1 MTKSD
6 LRKEV
11 LFALKQDFE
20 DVVRENTGWLLAF
33 VRQSVRNR
41 EIAED
46 LVQETFLKAYR
57 RYDDYEESGK
67 LRGWLK
73 TIARNTLK
81 NYYAAPEP
89 LYVSLSL
96 DAESTEDG
104 VGSFLDLLPDSG
116 PTPEEALLHRELVE
130 RVMQILASMPPPQRM
145 VLTYRYIDG
154 LTVEQTALRMGIP
167 QGSVKSSAHY
177 ALQKMREELGVSS
190 PKPQKHNVR
199 KGEMIMKC
207 AEVSRYLFQ
216 YALEK
221 LPADVKADVAKH
233 IETCPACRDIVTAL
247 RNLIPHLPKGRVGEV
262 THYNITF
269 HSIDICYSNTGKNLE
284 NAELLNASLQRN
296 GGRVPEGENWWGGGA
311 SKNFSLLGMFDAEGE
326 EMEYVITDAPN
337 PDNYHYQVRKLR
349 KVYDPIHWE
358 RSVFEDRTDI
368 FRPKQS
374 HEAPNL
380 YTGRVSMGLGADA
393 NGGIYVAL
401 PKEATNIRLR
411 RGSGVIDCGTYQFVY
426 VQRYLLESESL
437 WLEYTYNQ

>member
-1 MTKSD
+1 M
-6 LRKEV
+6 
-11 LFALKQDFE
+11 KQNFE
-20 DVVRENTGWLLAF
+20 DVVRENTGWLLTF
-33 VRQSVRNR
+33 VRQSVGKR

-89 LYVSLSL
+89 LNVSLSL
-96 DAESTEDG
+96 NAESTEDG
-104 VGSFLDLLPDSG
+104 EGSFFDLLPDSG
-116 PTPEEALLHRELVE
+116 PTPEEALLHKELVE
-130 RVMQILASMPPPQRM
+130 RVMQVLASMPPPQRM

-167 QGSVKSSAHY
+167 QGSVKSSTYY
-177 ALQKMREELGVSS
+177 ALQTMRKELGVPA
-190 PKPQKHNVR
+190 PKPQKMPTR
-199 KGEMIMKC
+199 TKGMVTMMKC
-207 AEVSRYLFQ
+207 ADVSRYLFQ

-233 IETCPACRDIVTAL
+233 IEACPACRDVVTAL
-247 RNLIPHLPKGRVGEV
+247 RNLIPHLPEGRVGEI
-262 THYNITF
+262 THY
-269 HSIDICYSNTGKNLE
+269 SISFPASNLCYSSCGKHLE
-284 NAELLNASLQRN
+284 NAGLLNASLQRN
-296 GGRVPEGENWWGGGA
+296 GGCVPEGENWWGGGA
-311 SKNFSLLGMFDAEGE
+311 TKQFAVLGMFDAEGE

-337 PDNYHYQVRKLR
+337 PENYRYQVRKLR

-358 RSVFEDRTDI
+358 RTVFEDHTDVY
-368 FRPKQS
+368 RPRQS
-374 HEAPNL
+374 YEAPNL
-380 YTGRVSMGLGADA
+380 YVGRVSNALGNDA
-393 NGGIYVAL
+393 NSGIYIAL

-426 VQRYLLESESL
+426 VQRYVLESEAL